1 MVLPDYR
8 ASIVNL
14 TASLAQALGCAPSQ
28 LPLAGLEPERLVDAR
43 RIVLLV
49 VDGLGYE
56 YLQARS
62 GCLRTHLH
70 SQLTSV
76 FPSTTASAIPAFLT
90 GLPPS
95 QHALTGWHMYFRELG
110 TIAATLPFRSRIGH
124 QPLAAAGIT
133 PQQLYGL
140 TPLFD
145 RLAVPS
151 HVVSPH
157 AIVHSDFN
165 AALAGKAVR
174 HGYGNLAE
182 MFALMTCLVRGPERR
197 AYIHAY
203 WPDLDSLAHAHGI
216 ASPLAA
222 AAFAALD
229 AAFGQFV
236 ESLRNTGT
244 VVLVTADHGFIDT
257 TPADTVDLDDH
268 PELRQTLVLPLC
280 GEPRVAYAYVQSGGE
295 GDFEGYVQERLA
307 DRVACYR
314 SQELIEQGWFGP
326 GPIHTALPDRV
337 GDYTLVAK
345 GRTILRDWLP
355 GEERYVHV
363 GVHGGVSAEEMQV
376 PLVVVWPG

>member
-1 MVLPDYR
+1 MALPDYR
-8 ASIVNL
+8 ASILNL
-14 TASLAQALGCAPSQ
+14 TASIASALGGDGPFQ
-28 LPLAGLEPERLVDAR
+28 PLLNLDDAMLREAR

-49 VDGLGYE
+49 VDGLGYD
-56 YLQARS
+56 YLQTRS
-62 GCLRTHLH
+62 GCLGTNLH

-76 FPSTTASAIPAFLT
+76 FPSTTASAIPVFLT

-95 QHALTGWHMYFRELG
+95 RHALTGWHMYFRELG

-124 QPLAAAGIT
+124 QPLAVARIT

-140 TPLFD
+140 TPLYD
-145 RLAVPS
+145 RLTVPS
-151 HVVSPH
+151 HVVSPN

-165 AALAGKAVR
+165 ATLAGKASR
-174 HGYGNLAE
+174 HGYGSLEE
-182 MFALMTCLVRGPERR
+182 MFALMAGLVRGPEQR
-197 AYIHAY
+197 AYIYAY
-203 WPDLDSLAHAHGI
+203 WPDLDSMAHAHGI
-216 ASPLAA
+216 ASTQAA
-222 AAFAALD
+222 TAFEALD
-229 AAFGQFV
+229 AAFEQFL
-236 ESLRNTGT
+236 ESVRGTGT

-280 GEPRVAYAYVQSGGE
+280 GEPRVAYAYVRSGGE
-295 GDFEGYVQERLA
+295 GDFKGYVRERLA
-307 DRVACYR
+307 DWVDCYR
-314 SQELIEQGWFGP
+314 SRDLIEQGWFGP
-326 GPIHTALPDRV
+326 GPNHPTLVDRV

-363 GVHGGVSAEEMQV
+363 GVHGGVSAAEMQV

>member
-14 TASLAQALGCAPSQ
+14 AASLALALGCRPTQ
-28 LPLAGLEPERLVDAR
+28 LPLVGLEPEMLAEAR

-56 YLQARS
+56 YLQSRT
-62 GCLRTHLH
+62 GCLRQHLRDR
-70 SQLTSV
+70 LTSV

-110 TIAATLPFRSRIGH
+110 TIAATLPFRSRLGH
-124 QPLAAAGIT
+124 QPLAAARIT
-133 PQQLYGL
+133 PQGLYGL

-151 HVVSPH
+151 HVVSPN

-165 AALAGKAVR
+165 AALAGRAGR
-174 HGYGNLAE
+174 HGYGSLEE
-182 MFALMTCLVRGPERR
+182 MFALISRLARVPEQR
-197 AYIHAY
+197 AYIYAY

-216 ASPLAA
+216 ASAEAA
-222 AAFAALD
+222 AAFDALD
-229 AAFGQFV
+229 AAFGQFI
-236 ESLRNTGT
+236 ESVRGTGT

-257 TPADTVDLDDH
+257 TPADIIDLDGH
-268 PELRQTLVLPLC
+268 PELRQTLLLPLC
-280 GEPRVAYAYVQSGGE
+280 GEPRVAYAYVRSGRE
-295 GDFEGYVQERLA
+295 GDFEGYVRERLA
-307 DRVACYR
+307 DRVECHR
-314 SQELIEQGWFGP
+314 SRDLIEQGWFGP
-326 GPIHTALPDRV
+326 GPCHPALMDRV

-363 GVHGGVSAEEMQV
+363 GVHGGLSAAEMHV
-376 PLVVVWPG
+376 PLVVVGPE